1 MRFDIHLR
9 SDVKNKIDGVVNAI
23 QTWNAEDSKISQE
36 IEKLSSLV
44 YGFEHCATVD
54 APFLI
59 LGADGSGDFPCVTY
73 GDSFVYLVTAMCRV
87 YRADPT
93 GKLIEKNIHEHGLV
107 DFAWLPE
114 EIQQANRQLDMC
126 FEKLVGRSLLEV
138 CQISDYLQLAKSHG
152 SAVDSPEELLHT
164 LIRPEAHDAHNLEIQ
179 IRTVAELAVLART
192 IEKLDHNQACYILED
207 STMALPFISRKSSLF
222 FEILKRYVAVLA
234 REKSFAY
241 LTISKSH
248 NMPHMDLIEAMI
260 GKNIPSHEHWFM
272 RIPTKMEDTDIPS
285 FLGARS
291 IPPVG
296 AVSYLFKFH
305 KTTQPMRLDMDYTY
319 WKKKVWHKDKSIMRQ
334 HEIQIFRDLD
344 FASHDQRCYG
354 YPYPIKACHDMA
366 SLTQAE
372 RVSLRKQII
381 DAAIEKGLKRKNF
394 IDPSMQTGHK

>member
-9 SDVKNKIDGVVNAI
+9 NDVKNKIAGIVNDI
-23 QTWNAEDSKISQE
+23 QAWNAEDSTITKE

-44 YGFEHCATVD
+44 CEFDHCATPD
-54 APFLI
+54 SPFMI
-59 LGADGSGDFPCVTY
+59 LGSDGSGDFPCVTY
-73 GDSFVYLVTAMCRV
+73 GDSFVYLVTALCRA
-87 YRADPT
+87 YKADPS
-93 GKLIEKNIHEHGLV
+93 GKLIEENIHEHSLV

-114 EIQQANRQLDMC
+114 DKQQSNKQLDLC
-126 FEKLVGRSLLEV
+126 FEKLIGHSLLEV
-138 CQISDYLQLAKSHG
+138 CQISDYLQLAKEHG
-152 SAVDSPEELLHT
+152 CSISSPSELLGT
-164 LIRPEAHDAHNLEIQ
+164 MIRPEAHDAHNLEIQ
-179 IRTVAELAVLART
+179 IRTVAELAALIRA
-192 IEKLDHNQACYILED
+192 IEKIDNNQPCYILED
-207 STMALPFISRKSSLF
+207 STMSLPLIYRNSSLF

-234 REKSFAY
+234 RNKGFAY

-248 NMPHMDLIEAMI
+248 NMPHMDLIESMI
-260 GKNIPSHEHWFM
+260 SKTIPSHEHWFM
-272 RIPTKMEDTDIPS
+272 RVPTSREDGDIPT

-291 IPPVG
+291 IPPAG

-305 KTTQPMRLDMDYTY
+305 KATQTMRLDMDYTY
-319 WKKKVWHKDKSIMRQ
+319 WKKKVWNKDKSIMQQ

-381 DAAIEKGLKRKNF
+381 DAAIENGLKRKNF